1 MNLKTSGR
9 YCNLQRLL
17 SFKKFQEVYMNKLTQ
32 QDTLIQKLDS
42 FIRKYYKNQLIK
54 GAIYFT
60 GLFLA
65 FFLTISILEYLG
77 NFNTFIRTIL
87 FYSFLFTNGFILTR
101 YVIIPLFKL
110 FRLGKQISYN
120 QAAEIIGNHFSNV
133 KDKLLNALQLKQLA
147 KTSQNDLIIA
157 SIQQK
162 TNELSPIPF
171 NAAINI
177 AENRKYLVYVL
188 FPFLILIG
196 ILLFSPKIIYE
207 STRRIVSHGTYFE
220 PPAPFQFL
228 ILNSSLVAVEG
239 DDYELNVRLVGNEIP
254 QDLFIEFNN
263 TQFKLLK
270 SDAFNFSYTF
280 KNPRRDI
287 SFRLFGDGYS
297 SVNYTLKVV
306 PKPLITGLYVQLKY
320 PVYLNMKD
328 ESFLNKGDFTVPE
341 GTQVLWNIQTQNSNE
356 LKLILADS
364 ILSYTV
370 DKKSIRFQKTLHQSF
385 VYSLVTSN
393 QHILSKDTMRY
404 TIEVIPDQYPVIQV
418 HSEQDT
424 SSPGIIYFQGSIQ
437 DDYGLRKLNFVYR
450 INDHNKP
457 SVLSIP
463 INNVSLQQ
471 SFYHVFDSKL
481 LNLNPGDQVKYY
493 FEVWDNDGVNGS
505 KASRTSTMI
514 FKLPTREELEQLIDK
529 NKDVIKENLSVNI
542 DQLKDIDK
550 SIQDLKK
557 DLMQKK
563 DSDWNDKNKLQQ
575 ILEKQKE
582 LLQKFDEIKQLNE
595 KNNKQENELSE
606 EEKRILDKQKALEK
620 LFDEIKNDDMI
631 KLLEEI
637 EKSIEKLDKKILQ
650 EMLNKFQLE
659 NKDLEKELDRT
670 LELFKQLE
678 FEQKMENAI
687 EKLKELQKQQEE
699 LIKKTEEKVSDQQKL
714 QDEQKKLRDE
724 FNQVK
729 EDVKKLEELNN
740 QLQDKQY
747 LPNTDDLQKEIEQ
760 QMNNAQQQ
768 LQNKQN
774 NKAKQSQQKAN
785 QKMQEMQQQLE
796 SAQQSNESEQAE
808 ENIEDLRQLLDNL
821 LTLSFDQESVM
832 DKLKTVNRNS
842 PQYKDLMKEQKKLKD
857 DSKVIEDSLM
867 ALSKRMVELSSF
879 VNKEISAVKY
889 NMDQTLSMLAERQV
903 PTATQKQQ
911 YVLTSINNLALML
924 SEVLDQMQQQMQQ
937 QKSGNSSCTKPG
949 KSNPN
954 MSGLI
959 QKQAAL
965 QQKMEQ
971 LKQKMEQQGKN
982 KGEGKGSDGADG
994 EINKELVKLAA
1005 EQEALRKELQQL
1017 SESMGKEQKKMAQ
1030 EIMKKMEENETDLFN
1045 KRITKQTLDRQKE
1058 INTRLLESEK
1068 AEREQDQDEE
1078 RKSDEGKDMD
1088 KISDKKLQ
1096 EYLQRKIKE
1105 TELLKTIPP
1114 SLRPYYKERVS
1125 EYFNRF

>member
-1 MNLKTSGR
+1 MQG
-9 YCNLQRLL
+9 
-17 SFKKFQEVYMNKLTQ
+17 FTQ

-54 GAIYFT
+54 GAIYFS
-60 GLFLA
+60 GLFLV
-65 FFLTISILEYLG
+65 FFLSISVLEYLG
-77 NFNTFIRTIL
+77 NFNTLVRTIL
-87 FYSFLFTNGFILTR
+87 FYTFILGNAFILSR
-101 YVIIPLFKL
+101 YVLVPLFKL
-110 FRLGKQISYN
+110 FRFGKQISYN
-120 QAAEIIGNHFSNV
+120 QAAEIIGNHFFNV
-133 KDKLLNALQLKQLA
+133 KDKLLNALQLRQLSES
-147 KTSQNDLIIA
+147 TQNDLIIA

-177 AENRKYLVYVL
+177 AENRKYLGYAL
-188 FPFLILIG
+188 FPFLVLMG
-196 ILLFSPKIIYE
+196 ILLFSPNIITD

-220 PPAPFQFL
+220 PPAPFQFM
-228 ILNSSLVAVEG
+228 ILNPSLVAIEG
-239 DDYELNVRLVGNEIP
+239 DDYELNVRLSGNEIP

-270 SDAFNFSYTF
+270 SDVLNFTYVF
-280 KNPRRDI
+280 KNPRKDI

-306 PKPLITGLYVQLKY
+306 PKPLITGLNVSLKY
-320 PVYLNMKD
+320 PAYLKMKD

-341 GTQVLWNIQTQNSNE
+341 GTQVSWDIQTQNSNE

-370 DKKSIRFQKTLHQSF
+370 DKKAIRFQKTLRQAL

-393 QHILSKDTMRY
+393 QYVVSKDTIRY
-404 TIEVIPDQYPVIQV
+404 TIQVIPDQYPVIQV
-418 HSEQDT
+418 QSEQDT
-424 SSPGIIYFQGSIQ
+424 SSPGIIYFQGAIQ

-450 INDHNKP
+450 INDQDKQAVFTIPVNTL
-457 SVLSIP
+457 SV
-463 INNVSLQQ
+463 QQ
-471 SFYHVFDSKL
+471 SFYHAFDSKL

-505 KASRTSTMI
+505 KSTRTSSMV
-514 FKLPTREELEQLIDK
+514 FRLPTRNEMEQMIEK
-529 NKDVIKENLSVNI
+529 NKEVIKDQLSDNI

-550 SIQDLKK
+550 SIQDLRKE
-557 DLMQKK
+557 LMQKK
-563 DSDWNDKNKLQQ
+563 DSDWNDKNKLQKL
-575 ILEKQKE
+575 LEKQKD
-582 LLQKFDEIKQLNE
+582 LLQKFEETKQLNE
-595 KNNKQENELSE
+595 KNNKQENQLTD

-620 LFDEIKNDDMI
+620 LFEEIKNDELM
-631 KLLEEI
+631 KLLEEM
-637 EKSIEKLDKKILQ
+637 EKSIEKLDKNKLQ
-650 EMLNKFQLE
+650 EMLNKFQME

-678 FEQKMENAI
+678 FEQKLENAI
-687 EKLKELQKQQEE
+687 DQLKELQKQQDE
-699 LIKKTEEKVSDQQKL
+699 LMKRTEDKGADQQKL
-714 QDEQKKLRDE
+714 QDEQKKLQDE

-729 EDVKKLEELNN
+729 EDIKKLEELNN
-740 QLQDKQY
+740 QLQEKQN

-760 QMNNAQQQ
+760 QMKNAQQQ

-774 NKAKQSQQKAN
+774 GKAKQSQQKAN

-796 SAQQSNESEQAE
+796 SAQQSNQSEQAE
-808 ENIEDLRQLLDNL
+808 ENMEDLRQLLDNL
-821 LTLSFDQESVM
+821 LTLSFDQEKVM
-832 DKLKTVNRNS
+832 EQLKTVNRNS
-842 PQYKDLMKEQKKLKD
+842 PQYKDLMKDQKKLKD
-857 DSKVIEDSLM
+857 DSKVIEDSLL

-879 VNKEISAVKY
+879 VNKEISSVKY
-889 NMDQTLSMLAERQV
+889 NMDQALAMLAERQI

-911 YVLTSINNLALML
+911 YALTAINNLALLL
-924 SEVLDQMQQQMQQ
+924 SEALDQMQQQMQQ

-982 KGEGKGSDGADG
+982 KGEGKGSEGSEG

-1005 EQEALRKELQQL
+1005 EQESLRKELQQL

-1030 EIMKKMEENETDLFN
+1030 EIMKKMEENETDLLN
-1045 KRITKQTLDRQKE
+1045 KRITKQTLDRQKD

-1068 AEREQDQDEE
+1068 AEREQDQDEKRE
-1078 RKSDEGKDMD
+1078 SNEGKDLD
-1088 KISDKKLQ
+1088 KISDQKMQ
-1096 EYLQRKIKE
+1096 EYLQKKLKE